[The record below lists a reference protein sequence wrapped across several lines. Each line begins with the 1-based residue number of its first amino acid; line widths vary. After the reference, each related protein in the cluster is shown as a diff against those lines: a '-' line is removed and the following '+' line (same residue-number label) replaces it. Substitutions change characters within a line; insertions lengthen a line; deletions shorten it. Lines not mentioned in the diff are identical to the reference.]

1 MYRLYNEKFT
11 ILDGICK
18 ILGEDDMNS
27 DIETMERR
35 RLRLLEGYLFGQ
47 IAFLILVVM
56 RTVERAVVPDP
67 PPLGG
72 LVLTGMVLSVLLCVC
87 CVVAYGVLAS
97 KIRRDPEL
105 AEALDN
111 ELVRAYFT
119 QSWMVAFIAA
129 AATTLLFAILAA
141 YTPVLRDPLMIAF
154 TTIIVGLTAHY
165 VAFYCKVRFS

>member
-1 MYRLYNEKFT
+1 MGSE
-11 ILDGICK
+11 
-18 ILGEDDMNS
+18 
-27 DIETMERR
+27 IEGLERR
-35 RLRLLEGYLFGQ
+35 RLRLLEGYLIGQ
-47 IAFLILVVM
+47 VAFLALMVS
-56 RTVERAVVPDP
+56 RSVERATIPDP

-87 CVVAYGVLAS
+87 CVLAYAVLAS
-97 KIRRDPEL
+97 RFRRDPEL

-129 AATTLLFAILAA
+129 AAAVLIFAILAA
-141 YTPVLRDPLMIAF
+141 YSPVFRDPLTIAF
-154 TTIIVGLTAHY
+154 TTILVGLTAHW